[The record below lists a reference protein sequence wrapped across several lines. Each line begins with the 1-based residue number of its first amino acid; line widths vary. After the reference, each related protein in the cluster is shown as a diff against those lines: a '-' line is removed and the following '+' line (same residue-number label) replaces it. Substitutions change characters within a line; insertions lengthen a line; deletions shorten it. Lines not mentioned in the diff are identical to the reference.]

1 MSKSLRIVNGDL
13 SVGAGRGFE
22 QVDRVDKLAQDL
34 RLWVLERIGID
45 PATPTYGNRL
55 DGGII
60 DDQEVESFIG
70 QVNSEDRALEVRS
83 EVLDLLGRYQ
93 NMQLDKIKTEAMKF
107 AGKHTLDADEVLH
120 IVNSVS
126 VSRQADQII
135 VRVSC
140 QTLSGK
146 SFDLIIPAQG

>member
-1 MSKSLRIVNGDL
+1 MSKSFKITNGDL
-13 SVGAGRGFE
+13 TVGPGRAFE
-22 QVDRVDKLAQDL
+22 TVTRVDKLAQDL
-34 RLWVLERIGID
+34 RHWVLEKIGID

-60 DDQEVESFIG
+60 GGESVGGFIG
-70 QVNSEDRALEVRS
+70 ETNSESRALEVRS

-93 NMQLDKIKTEAMKF
+93 QMQLAKIRRETAQYGGRHSLHE
-107 AGKHTLDADEVLH
+107 DEVLH
-120 IVNSVS
+120 LINSVA
-126 VSRQADQII
+126 VSTRADQII

-146 SFDLIIPAQG
+146 SFDLIIPAAV